1 MQVLVNSDHHIVGG
15 EELTE
20 RVQGVVEGRLERF
33 QERITRVEV
42 HLNDLNGQK
51 LGERDK
57 RCMMEARIG
66 GMKPI
71 AVSHEAPTL
80 TEAIHAAADKLE
92 RTIEHT
98 LGKLDDTKGRAA
110 SRRAPE
116 PDSAGAGGPAATEGR
131 WQGQTASIEA
141 LQELERTEADH
152 K

>member
-15 EELTE
+15 EDLTK

-33 QERITRVEV
+33 QARITRVEV
-42 HLNDLNGQK
+42 HLNDLNGNK

-57 RCMMEARIG
+57 RCMMEARVG

-71 AVSHEAPTL
+71 AVTHEAPTL

-92 RTIEHT
+92 RAIEHT
-98 LGKLDDTKGRAA
+98 LGKLDDSVGRTP
-110 SRRAPE
+110 PE
-116 PDSAGAGGPAATEGR
+116 S
-131 WQGQTASIEA
+131 QVASIEA
-141 LQELERTEADH
+141 LQELERTEADVEEAS